1 MALAQNDKYA
11 CAEPNPQSLCNAGN
25 TCGSDSTPCT
35 VDVKRDD
42 NGASATP
49 GIPGAKGNSTFC
61 VKTGTTIVWSSTQKN
76 TGFVVDF
83 GSSPPFSPDDAIVGG
98 ATSCVG
104 HRNEGGLL
112 QVFRWRMHFWG
123 NSGDVRL
130 CRRRG
135 HYSRCRS
142 LSITPGDPSLEIR
155 LVAGP
160 QTMELKW
167 LPCKTTDMAF
177 SRSVLMRDLNT

>member
-1 MALAQNDKYA
+1 MRTQKRVFTLPRAMTCVVLLVSCAMALAQNDKYA

-83 GSSPPFSPDDAIVGG
+83 GSSSPFSPDDAIVGG
-98 ATSCVG
+98 AKHPVSVTAMKAGCYKYSTGACI
-104 HRNEGGLL
+104 
-112 QVFRWRMHFWG
+112 
-123 NSGDVRL
+123 SG
-130 CRRRG
+130 
-135 HYSRCRS
+135 
-142 LSITPGDPSLEIR
+142 EIQGMCGSAAAEAII
-155 LVAGP
+155 LA
-160 QTMELKW
+160 
-167 LPCKTTDMAF
+167 AAH
-177 SRSVLMRDLNT
+177 